1 MPINTRWGA
10 IKTKPGVA
18 QRQEKRQWVQIKKK
32 KKICSNTKNHIFTV
46 MVGKYCKRFPREVV
60 ESPSLEILKTLLAMA
75 LDNLL

>member
-1 MPINTRWGA
+1 MMGSNKDKARWCPETREEAMG
-10 IKTKPGVA
+10 TNL
-18 QRQEKRQWVQIKKK
+18 K
-32 KKICSNTKNHIFTV
+32 KKICLNTRNHIFTV